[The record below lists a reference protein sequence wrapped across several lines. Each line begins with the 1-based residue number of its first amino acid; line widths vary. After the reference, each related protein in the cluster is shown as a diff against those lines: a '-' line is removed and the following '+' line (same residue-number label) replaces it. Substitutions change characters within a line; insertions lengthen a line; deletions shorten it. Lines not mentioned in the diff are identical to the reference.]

1 MRLVHARDVLLHPTI
16 KASDAILYLIN
27 NFQSRLADRCQ
38 RGPSV
43 RQRLQRLPKDQ
54 VQLTTTALLPSLGV
68 VGDLTVCDLACSYD
82 KQVQAAQ

>member
-1 MRLVHARDVLLHPTI
+1 VLLHSTI

-27 NFQSRLADRCQ
+27 YFQSRLADRRQ

-54 VQLTTTALLPSLGV
+54 VQLATTTALLPSLGV
-68 VGDLTVCDLACSYD
+68 VVDLTVCGRACSYD